1 MVDPIPARTAPY
13 AAKTAWPMLFSEWS
27 CALLDIMRKLL
38 LGTLNPLLGLNLAS
52 WNSFK
57 ACIIAEAA
65 GGVCTTRAG
74 TGLLAAPVQLGG
86 VCYGIRMRK
95 CARGTAWCCK
105 SDERNGR

>member
-1 MVDPIPARTAPY
+1 
-13 AAKTAWPMLFSEWS
+13 MLFSEWS

-74 TGLLAAPVQLGG
+74 TGLLAAPVQLGA
-86 VCYGIRMRK
+86 VCYGIRVRK
-95 CARGTAWCCK
+95 CAREHARARARMPACACACARRVLVRMCARK
-105 SDERNGR
+105 SE